1 MTITVITGANKGL
14 GYETARRLIEQ
25 GHTVYAGARD
35 RARGEQ
41 AAAQLGA
48 RPLLID
54 VTDPASVHAAAEAV
68 RTESG
73 HVDLLVNNAG
83 ITGRP
88 TTAAESEAEL
98 MRRIYDTNVFGPVR
112 TIHAFLPLLSRPG
125 ATVVNVSSGLGSLA
139 VAADPALR
147 ASVPG
152 WAPFPAYASS
162 KAALNMLTVLYAQ
175 TFSHLAFRAVDP
187 GYTATDLNGH
197 RGIRTV
203 EAGAQTIVEVALGER
218 AAGTLFAAADG
229 ELPW

>member
-14 GYETARRLIEQ
+14 GYETARRLIER

-35 RARGEQ
+35 VARGEQ
-41 AAAQLGA
+41 AAADLGA

-54 VTDPASVHAAAEAV
+54 VTDEASVRAAAQTVRAEA
-68 RTESG
+68 G

-83 ITGRP
+83 ITGRL
-88 TTAAESEAEL
+88 TTPAEPEADV
-98 MRRIYDTNVFGPVR
+98 MRRVYETNVFGAVR
-112 TIHAFLPLLSRPG
+112 TIHAFLPMLSKPG
-125 ATVVNVSSGLGSLA
+125 AAVVNVSSGLGSIT
-139 VAADPALR
+139 VAADPTLR

-175 TFSHLAFRAVDP
+175 TFPNLAFRAVDP

-197 RGIRTV
+197 RGYRTV
-203 EAGAQTIVEVALGER
+203 EEGARAIIEAVLDERATGSQFAGA
-218 AAGTLFAAADG
+218 DG
-229 ELPW
+229 DLPW